1 MVIVVYGIGRAH
13 AALLQDEV
21 ENKVRANGR
30 KLFKSHDTRITESD
44 LDNILRELQKEERI
58 SDQEQGEFILR
69 FILHVHTA

>member
-1 MVIVVYGIGRAH
+1 M
-13 AALLQDEV
+13 

-69 FILHVHTA
+69 SRGRPLHYMYPNRKCTPKTLC